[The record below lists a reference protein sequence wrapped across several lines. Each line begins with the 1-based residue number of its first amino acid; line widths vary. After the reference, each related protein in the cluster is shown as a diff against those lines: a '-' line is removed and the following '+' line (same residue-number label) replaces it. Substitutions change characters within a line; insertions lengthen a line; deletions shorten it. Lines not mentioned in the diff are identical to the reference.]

1 MRSRKRTRLRLL
13 SQRSQSLRRRRRH
26 QTLRKRRSHLILKR
40 NRVKRRT
47 LIRRRVKRL
56 PNLKERRLLSI
67 IEGESLKLLKMM
79 RKKLHPLRQSLGA
92 RKGLRQE
99 NSQRPKN
106 CPRRNLLRSRRIS
119 KLSKK
124 SSSAGL
130 AETRARFLMLRSR
143 EMMLRS
149 PVPERSRLSRKLKN
163 SRSL

>member
-56 PNLKERRLLSI
+56 PNPKERCLLSI

-79 RKKLHPLRQSLGA
+79 RKKLHPLQQSLRA

-99 NSQRPKN
+99 NSRRPKN

-119 KLSKK
+119 KK

-130 AETRARFLMLRSR
+130 AETRVRILMLRSR

-149 PVPERSRLSRKLKN
+149 PVPEKSRLSSKLKN

>member
-47 LIRRRVKRL
+47 VIRRRVKRL
-56 PNLKERRLLSI
+56 LNPKERRLLSI

-79 RKKLHPLRQSLGA
+79 RKKLHPLQQSLRA

-99 NSQRPKN
+99 NSRRPKN

-149 PVPERSRLSRKLKN
+149 PVPEKSRLSSKLKN